1 MHYDDWVQPQ
11 VILVVLDIFAGTVNI
26 VKWEECFAA
35 VVVAAVVWDL
45 TVVLVPRVLQH
56 LLTVVQLVVAVAP
69 VVVVVVVNWD
79 RNLNFD

>member
-11 VILVVLDIFAGTVNI
+11 VILVVLDIFAGTENI

-35 VVVAAVVWDL
+35 VAVAAVWDL
-45 TVVLVPRVLQH
+45 TAVPVPRVLQH
-56 LLTVVQLVVAVAP
+56 LLTVVQLVAVAP
-69 VVVVVVVNWD
+69 VVVGVNWD

>member
-11 VILVVLDIFAGTVNI
+11 AILVVLDIFAGMENI

-35 VVVAAVVWDL
+35 VVVVAVVWDL
-45 TVVLVPRVLQH
+45 TVVPVPRVLQH

-69 VVVVVVVNWD
+69 VVVVAVNWD